1 MFDLIRDAGQLL
13 DGMQAWFIAQPTIL
27 RLVVGA
33 GALAALWVL
42 WILLR
47 VLWVASFAGAGHL
60 HVTRGP
66 SAKCLP
72 SAPGWRGTA
81 EQDLGAEPAGASPR
95 WLGAFAAEAAATRPA
110 RVNLFPVP
118 MPMTGFTN
126 SAALVRTRFG
136 APCSGLPGTVAR
148 RDPPASGCP

>member
-47 VLWVASFAGAGHL
+47 VLWVALRAAF
-60 HVTRGP
+60 RG
-66 SAKCLP
+66 L
-72 SAPGWRGTA
+72 
-81 EQDLGAEPAGASPR
+81 
-95 WLGAFAAEAAATRPA
+95 
-110 RVNLFPVP
+110 
-118 MPMTGFTN
+118 
-126 SAALVRTRFG
+126 
-136 APCSGLPGTVAR
+136 
-148 RDPPASGCP
+148 